1 MEPIRQSL
9 TETLT
14 IDGMSCAHCVA
25 SVRAALESVPGVV
38 VRTVEIGSATVDMD
52 PDQASPEA
60 LSEAIEDAGFDVVE
74 A

>member
-1 MEPIRQSL
+1 MEPIRQNQ

-25 SVRAALESVPGVV
+25 SVRSALESVPGVV
-38 VRTVEIGSATVDMD
+38 VRDVQIGSATVDMD
-52 PDQASPEA
+52 PERASPDA
-60 LSEAIEDAGFDVVE
+60 LAEAIEEAGFDVVE